1 MSGAPVSVASP
12 LTADV
17 NLAPSFTP
25 VSSAERISSIDVVRG
40 AALLGIALMNIIFSG
55 LPMAADWNPKVAGGA
70 TGLNLAAFF
79 VQYILFDGKMRG
91 IFSLMFGAGSYYLI
105 MRGESRGAGI
115 KAAEIYYR
123 RTLWLMVFGVVHA
136 YLIWHG
142 DILYAYAVL
151 GLVLFPLHSLSPR
164 ALFMTACIL
173 VLAMTGDSIR
183 RGEQLQKTHALAM
196 EAERATAEHRVL
208 TDEQKDAEKE
218 WAEQRVYFSPTAE
231 DLRKEAEQY
240 SGSYFHLVAKR
251 AGLVIRWHSQPF
263 YMAGWDMFTM
273 MLIGIAFAKTD
284 VLATKQSYR
293 YYGWMLALGYGIG
306 LPINA
311 ISAWQS
317 YHQNFDPLQT
327 AFTFSTYQIG
337 RVAVTLG
344 HTALILL
351 ICKAGLFHAL
361 TRRLAAVGQTAL
373 SNYILHSLVYGFV
386 FYGYGLGLYNRLQRY
401 QLYGV
406 VLAIWIFSLIVSPI
420 WLRYFAYGPL
430 EWSWRSLTY
439 WQRQPMRLQPN

>member
-1 MSGAPVSVASP
+1 
-12 LTADV
+12 
-17 NLAPSFTP
+17 
-25 VSSAERISSIDVVRG
+25 
-40 AALLGIALMNIIFSG
+40 
-55 LPMAADWNPKVAGGA
+55 
-70 TGLNLAAFF
+70 
-79 VQYILFDGKMRG
+79 
-91 IFSLMFGAGSYYLI
+91 
-105 MRGESRGAGI
+105 
-115 KAAEIYYR
+115 
-123 RTLWLMVFGVVHA
+123 
-136 YLIWHG
+136 
-142 DILYAYAVL
+142 
-151 GLVLFPLHSLSPR
+151 
-164 ALFMTACIL
+164 
-173 VLAMTGDSIR
+173 
-183 RGEQLQKTHALAM
+183 
-196 EAERATAEHRVL
+196 VL

-231 DLRKEAEQY
+231 DLQKETEQY

-251 AGLVIRWHSQPF
+251 AGIVNRWHSQPF
-263 YMAGWDMFTM
+263 YMGGWDMFTM
-273 MLIGIAFAKTD
+273 MLIGIGLAKTG
-284 VLATKQSYR
+284 VLATKQSYG

-311 ISAWQS
+311 ISAWQC

-327 AFTFSTYQIG
+327 VFTFSTYQVG

-351 ICKAGLFHAL
+351 ICKAGLWQAL
-361 TRRLAAVGQTAL
+361 TIRLAAVGQTAL

-430 EWSWRSLTY
+430 EWCWRSLTY
-439 WQRQPMRLQPN
+439 WQRQRMRLQPN